1 MAHVGDTGSVML
13 SQWLRPAVFPVLH
26 LLLPRLYESDNGV
39 LTVIGTGVGAAAM
52 LTQEII
58 KRLASRSSG
67 RQQRGAM
74 QPDSLG

>member
-13 SQWLRPAVFPVLH
+13 SQSLRPAVFPVLH
-26 LLLPRLYESDNGV
+26 FRLLRLYKSDKDV
-39 LTVIGTGVGAAAM
+39 LTVIGTGVGAAAK
-52 LTQEII
+52 LTLEII

-74 QPDSLG
+74 QLDELG